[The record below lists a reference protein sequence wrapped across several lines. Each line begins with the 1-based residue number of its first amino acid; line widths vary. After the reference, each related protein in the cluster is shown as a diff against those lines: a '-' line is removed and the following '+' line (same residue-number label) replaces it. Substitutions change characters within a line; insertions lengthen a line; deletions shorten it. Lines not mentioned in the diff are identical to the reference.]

1 MTRVTLDAGKIQR
14 RADALRFFFGSLT
27 ERISE
32 HSPRS
37 GARPVKLFDVSVA
50 FALGALVGVPDRCDL
65 PAVTALS
72 NDLNDVPV
80 TF

>member
-1 MTRVTLDAGKIQR
+1 M
-14 RADALRFFFGSLT
+14 
-27 ERISE
+27 
-32 HSPRS
+32 
-37 GARPVKLFDVSVA
+37 FDVSVA